1 VDGGLLDECILR
13 RKLLVEAP
21 RVSPTAL
28 LRSATLTLVPRSR
41 KSREEVSRTLWR
53 FSCACACEQDMEQ
66 LKSEFEKENP
76 NISVNFIQMAEN
88 DLNSAVCGLSG

>member
-1 VDGGLLDECILR
+1 
-13 RKLLVEAP
+13 
-21 RVSPTAL
+21 
-28 LRSATLTLVPRSR
+28 
-41 KSREEVSRTLWR
+41 
-53 FSCACACEQDMEQ
+53 MEQ